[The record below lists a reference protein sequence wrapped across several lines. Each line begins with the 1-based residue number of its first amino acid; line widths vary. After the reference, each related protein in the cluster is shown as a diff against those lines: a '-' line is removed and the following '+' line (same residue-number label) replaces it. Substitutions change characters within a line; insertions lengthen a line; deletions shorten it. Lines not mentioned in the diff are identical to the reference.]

1 MPLCGLFSGCREREL
16 LSRCCAWA
24 SHCGGFSCCR
34 TQTLVCRLQQLPDSS
49 TRLKSCGAGL
59 KQLPDLSTRSG
70 AVVHGLQQLPDS
82 RALAQE
88 LWCTGFVA
96 PRPVGSSWTRDG
108 TCVSLHWQ
116 VDSLLGNLKFK
127 KKIFFSHVMGR
138 KMTVM
143 DLVVR

>member
-1 MPLCGLFSGCREREL
+1 M
-16 LSRCCAWA
+16 
-24 SHCGGFSCCR
+24 
-34 TQTLVCRLQQLPDSS
+34 
-49 TRLKSCGAGL
+49 
-59 KQLPDLSTRSG
+59 
-70 AVVHGLQQLPDS
+70 HGLQQLPDS